1 MLVIAFIVTFV
12 FGMVVGV
19 AAECLMIAAGNNRT
33 STIAMRTDDRQADTV
48 LLEEK

>member
-1 MLVIAFIVTFV
+1 MLVIAFIVTFA

-33 STIAMRTDDRQADTV
+33 STITMHTDDRQADTA

>member
-12 FGMVVGV
+12 FGMVV
-19 AAECLMIAAGNNRT
+19 ECLMIAAGNNRT
-33 STIAMRTDDRQADTV
+33 STITMRTDDGQADTV

>member
-1 MLVIAFIVTFV
+1 MLVVAFIVVFV

-33 STIAMRTDDRQADTV
+33 STIAMYTDDGQTETA

>member
-19 AAECLMIAAGNNRT
+19 AAERLMIAAGNNRT
-33 STIAMRTDDRQADTV
+33 SAITMRTDDRQADTV